1 MWGCFIVDSYQND
14 DPNKQ
19 LISWD
24 QFHDEIENY
33 TSLIGKSKDANE
45 SIALMK
51 EHAKCAKEANKKFKK
66 NEYLNVSNGQPIL
79 KKAKTPP
86 LNKRL
91 MTLSEMV
98 HKKIPLTDIITVLTD
113 LEKWL
118 HLSRHLKPL
127 SGYEAKIDDY
137 DLRFIATC
145 FAYGCNIGPVQAE
158 RCLKIF
164 SRKQIAWLFNHHITE
179 YRLNKISEC
188 IIQAYKKFELP
199 FIWGDGK
206 AHQLMVLIGICTL
219 IIYYQSI
226 IFATVAT
233 EALATTMSL
242 INILPYLETL
252 SLVVFM
258 RPFIFLMQSII

>member
-1 MWGCFIVDSYQND
+1 
-14 DPNKQ
+14 
-19 LISWD
+19 
-24 QFHDEIENY
+24 
-33 TSLIGKSKDANE
+33 
-45 SIALMK
+45 
-51 EHAKCAKEANKKFKK
+51 
-66 NEYLNVSNGQPIL
+66 
-79 KKAKTPP
+79 
-86 LNKRL
+86 

-98 HKKIPLTDIITVLTD
+98 HKDTLTDIITVLTD

-206 AHQLMVLIGICTL
+206 ASVDGTYWDMYTNNLLSEHHIRYGSYGGIGYPCLCQYIALFGNFIPCGVYEAIYLFDAIYNLDKSLRPDTIHGDTHAQNEVVFGLSYLLSISLMPRIRSFKKLKFYKPYDDKEKNHITILVIYFVIMKSIGI
-219 IIYYQSI
+219 S
-226 IFATVAT
+226 
-233 EALATTMSL
+233 
-242 INILPYLETL
+242 
-252 SLVVFM
+252 
-258 RPFIFLMQSII
+258 